1 MIKIYTK
8 NNCVQCKQSKLWLQN
23 HGLDYNEMNV
33 DDDLDAYNYLMA
45 NNLRTLPVVFNNG
58 ELIALGFQPQNLKKL
73 SREADEC

>member
-73 SREADEC
+73 SREED

>member
-8 NNCVQCKQSKLWLQN
+8 NNCIQCKQSKLWLQN

-58 ELIALGFQPQNLKKL
+58 KLIALGFQPQNLKKL
-73 SREADEC
+73 SREED

>member
-23 HGLDYNEMNV
+23 HELNYKEINV
-33 DDDLDAYNYLMA
+33 EEDLDAYNYLMA

-58 ELIALGFQPQNLKKL
+58 ELIAMGFQPQNLKNLK
-73 SREADEC
+73 

>member
-8 NNCVQCKQSKLWLQN
+8 NNCVQCKQSKLWLQK

-73 SREADEC
+73 SKEED